1 MGERGPLPQSAELRL
16 ITGINKKSTTKPSVL
31 TDALRPKV
39 DIPDCPD
46 YLLPVAKTEWHR
58 IAPELKRLHIIS
70 QIDLAALAMYCQTYA
85 QWVGAQL
92 KIQELDIDGLV
103 ASTPNGYQQLSAW
116 YLVSSKAFEQ
126 MRSMLA
132 EFGLSPLTRARIA
145 PNVCTNVD
153 LFDDLPDAGQ
163 EPPVADAKTHGP
175 DRFFT

>member
-1 MGERGPLPQSAELRL
+1 MGERGPLPQPANLRV
-16 ITGINKKSTTKPSVL
+16 ITGIPKKTTGGTL

-39 DIPDCPD
+39 DVPDCPD
-46 YLLPVAKTEWHR
+46 YLLPDAKAEWAR

-85 QWVGAQL
+85 QWVGAQR
-92 KIQELDIDGLV
+92 KIKDLDIDGLV

-126 MRSMLA
+126 MRSMLS

-163 EPPVADAKTHGP
+163 DQPSADVKPHGI
-175 DRFFT
+175 DRFFTKN